1 MHASPGGEGG
11 KKMSKKQ
18 RKMLSRL
25 KIAELKQLCER
36 PDVVE
41 VWDVTSPDPQLLVF
55 LKASMDSTSM
65 DLIVIKIETTKQ
77 HLPSFSVSVGL
88 SQYCISPQTLV
99 TEAQVPSGQARH

>member
-1 MHASPGGEGG
+1 
-11 KKMSKKQ
+11 MSKKQ

-55 LKASMDSTSM
+55 LK
-65 DLIVIKIETTKQ
+65 VISCNT
-77 HLPSFSVSVGL
+77 LPNV
-88 SQYCISPQTLV
+88 
-99 TEAQVPSGQARH
+99 

>member
-1 MHASPGGEGG
+1 MCHPVALQNPGGEGS

-55 LKASMDSTSM
+55 LK
-65 DLIVIKIETTKQ
+65 VISCNT
-77 HLPSFSVSVGL
+77 LPNV
-88 SQYCISPQTLV
+88 
-99 TEAQVPSGQARH
+99 

>member
-1 MHASPGGEGG
+1 MRGAEDG
-11 KKMSKKQ
+11 KKELSKRQ

-55 LKASMDSTSM
+55 LKVRKHA
-65 DLIVIKIETTKQ
+65 I
-77 HLPSFSVSVGL
+77 P
-88 SQYCISPQTLV
+88 
-99 TEAQVPSGQARH
+99 